1 MMISPKQM
9 AMNLL
14 KSRCGNNPMLN
25 NVMQM
30 ANSGNMQG
38 VEQVARNLC
47 KEKGI
52 NADQKFNEIRSRFK

>member
-1 MMISPKQM
+1 MMNPKQM

-30 ANSGNMQG
+30 ANNGNMKG

-52 NADQKFNEIRSRFK
+52 NAD

>member
-1 MMISPKQM
+1 MMMNPKQM

-30 ANSGNMQG
+30 ANNGNIKG

-47 KEKGI
+47 KVKGI
-52 NADQKFNEIRSRFK
+52 NTNQKFNEIRSRFK